1 MAEKVQETNRSEFL
15 RPKGLAEELQ
25 VHISTVWRWVHE
37 GRLPKPVKF
46 APRCSLFNRREV
58 MAAVAKMGRAA

>member
-1 MAEKVQETNRSEFL
+1 MAERVQEKSEFV
-15 RPKGLAEELQ
+15 RAKGLAQELQ
-25 VHISTVWRWVHE
+25 VHVSTIWRWCDE
-37 GRLPKPVKF
+37 GRLPRPIKF